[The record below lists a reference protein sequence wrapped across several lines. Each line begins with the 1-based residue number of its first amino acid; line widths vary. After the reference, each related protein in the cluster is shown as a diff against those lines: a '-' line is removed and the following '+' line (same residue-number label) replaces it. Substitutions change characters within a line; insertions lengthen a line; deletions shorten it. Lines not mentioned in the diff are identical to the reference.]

1 MSLPRHWL
9 IQHTGDEWL
18 ATAMQLTDDGRLVQ
32 HSPRHIGSGM
42 TPQAALL
49 RVLTPLREA
58 HPSSLEAATALNRI
72 RRRRGIS
79 YREAAVSLP
88 VTADDLRIA
97 LTEYTESP
105 DTYRAWAH
113 ALGIS
118 DADFTLALRD
128 LQRELD
134 FT

>member
-1 MSLPRHWL
+1 M
-9 IQHTGDEWL
+9 E
-18 ATAMQLTDDGRLVQ
+18 LTEDGRLTQ
-32 HSPRHIGSGM
+32 HTPRHIGTGM
-42 TPQAALL
+42 TPQSALL

-58 HPSSLEAATALNRI
+58 SPTAVEAATALNRI

-79 YREAAVSLP
+79 YREAAAQLP
-88 VTADDLRIA
+88 VSADGLRVA
-97 LTEYTESP
+97 LNEYTESP
-105 DTYRAWAH
+105 DTYRAWAS

-134 FT
+134 FS